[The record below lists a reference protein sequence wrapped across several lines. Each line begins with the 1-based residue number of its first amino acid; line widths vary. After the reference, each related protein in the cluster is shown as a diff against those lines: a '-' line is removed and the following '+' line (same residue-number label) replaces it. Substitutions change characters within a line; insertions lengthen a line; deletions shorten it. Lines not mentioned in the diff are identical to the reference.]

1 MAVLIFTAGL
11 LTVAAAE
18 EMLSEAHE
26 SAEDSRRSVLF
37 FIGGFV
43 LFTLVS
49 AGFESVVTG
58 REPGGKVAIVD
69 SISLR

>member
-1 MAVLIFTAGL
+1 
-11 LTVAAAE
+11 
-18 EMLSEAHE
+18 MLSEAHE

-49 AGFESVVTG
+49 AGFESVVSDRKRG
-58 REPGGKVAIVD
+58 AKVAIVD
-69 SISLR
+69 STSLR